1 MDTSLADLRLQI
13 SNIHAFRSEEHVDQW
28 CERTWMARGATM
40 TVEQCWRLSQWW
52 YPERLAPN
60 WHRRDAAEK
69 QALFAEVGLTEPFWL
84 LPSQ

>member
-1 MDTSLADLRLQI
+1 
-13 SNIHAFRSEEHVDQW
+13 
-28 CERTWMARGATM
+28 MARGATL
-40 TVEQCWRLSQWW
+40 TVEQCWRLSQLW
-52 YPERLAPN
+52 YPGRLAPN